1 MPAHYL
7 AQPLASRFFALFA
20 FFPSSAAIALA
31 LLAPL
36 TTTACGGPQTDV
48 QTSTG
53 AASPTDSTNA
63 EEPTESTEEPALLD
77 VLADRETEILL
88 DGKKIGTTPISAHKV
103 TPGTHDVTF
112 VDERNGNRTMTVTIA
127 AGEAKTVKSDLPP
140 QLQEQGSGGKK

>member
-7 AQPLASRFFALFA
+7 AQASVSRSLAAPVFALLCGLVMA
-20 FFPSSAAIALA
+20 
-31 LLAPL
+31 
-36 TTTACGGPQTDV
+36 ACGGSQTDV

-53 AASPTDSTNA
+53 APPPSDTTEG
-63 EEPTESTEEPALLD
+63 EESNEATEDPALLD
-77 VLADRETEILL
+77 VLADQETEILL

-140 QLQEQGSGGKK
+140 QIREQPAPDDGKKK